1 MKVITAGIDKEKI
14 YQICEILEKSPID
27 VSQLILKEE
36 IKGSLVAND
45 KKLEPLLKQTVI
57 LGLFDLD
64 MGAMV
69 LFFADANG
77 SSEEIAK
84 SFYNFLLENCAS

>member
-1 MKVITAGIDKEKI
+1 MAGIDKEKI
-14 YQICEILEKSPID
+14 YRICEILEKDPID
-27 VSQLILKEE
+27 LSQLTLKDKV
-36 IKGSLVAND
+36 KGSLATND

-69 LFFADANG
+69 LFFADTND

-84 SFYNFLLENCAS
+84 SFYSFLLENCAS